1 MENEGQMN
9 NNGQGI
15 GLNSGNET
23 APLHRINQHEYDINA
38 PKGAEDH
45 LNTDRDEDDEEQS
58 SEHQKCFTAEQ
69 IQELEFWF
77 QECALPDDEMNQDLA
92 TKVGLEARHVKAW
105 FQNRRSQMKKKAV
118 GGENKYIQQQNDKL
132 LAENKKLKQQLQP
145 QSCGRCGDPTN
156 EKWRLL
162 IENARLNHTY
172 LCAQENLIKLV
183 HNANL
188 SPSETMEH
196 LASASLNLVPFA
208 YNGRTDQ
215 AFLMLAVKGEPMWLP
230 TMNGE
235 ILNEQ
240 EYKRHMFPGLLGP
253 CPQGFVME
261 ATKEANIVR
270 ARASGISH
278 WTLMFPGII
287 EGVRASKVLSSGT
300 STSRDGLIQ
309 EVRVKSLRITRQIKN
324 MWAVVDLS
332 IDGMRGIL
340 PGGKRIGYTSCR
352 HQISHALFQV
362 LWIVHAE
369 YDDTAVPPLFRQLFQ
384 SGQALGAIRWLTSLQ
399 RQCEY
404 MAILRSSQVPSSV
417 VSGVAMSMLGRRS
430 ILALAQRMMA
440 SFYTAVSE
448 PITLKPGNIVK
459 EWRGSCGTATELSE
473 ATVRMVLSATMTVW
487 LPGTPPQ
494 RVHEY
499 LCNEQRRG
507 EWDTFA
513 NTGAVQELTSVI
525 THPYLRGN
533 NVVSVLEARDVP
545 DQTNSNM
552 LIMQEATSD
561 VSCSLLVYSSIERN
575 LIHAV
580 MNGGDNT
587 SIYLL
592 PSGFAILPDGHGK
605 THRAAAAS
613 SSSAPTGH
621 NGTAGSLLTAAYQAL
636 LPNNPSNHEA
646 GTFNNAGNRVCNAIN
661 QILAAIGADIAVPS

>member
-1 MENEGQMN
+1 MAGAGGEPAGGGRAFLPGQQSRGVQGGRRPRAGRGGRAGAGTGRGRALAVGRGSGAGAAGEAAGR
-9 NNGQGI
+9 GQG
-15 GLNSGNET
+15 
-23 APLHRINQHEYDINA
+23 
-38 PKGAEDH
+38 
-45 LNTDRDEDDEEQS
+45 
-58 SEHQKCFTAEQ
+58 
-69 IQELEFWF
+69 
-77 QECALPDDEMNQDLA
+77 
-92 TKVGLEARHVKAW
+92 
-105 FQNRRSQMKKKAV
+105 
-118 GGENKYIQQQNDKL
+118 
-132 LAENKKLKQQLQP
+132 
-145 QSCGRCGDPTN
+145 SCGRAG
-156 EKWRLL
+156 
-162 IENARLNHTY
+162 A
-172 LCAQENLIKLV
+172 
-183 HNANL
+183 
-188 SPSETMEH
+188 
-196 LASASLNLVPFA
+196 
-208 YNGRTDQ
+208 G
-215 AFLMLAVKGEPMWLP
+215 GEP
-230 TMNGE
+230 
-235 ILNEQ
+235 
-240 EYKRHMFPGLLGP
+240 
-253 CPQGFVME
+253 QG
-261 ATKEANIVR
+261 
-270 ARASGISH
+270 
-278 WTLMFPGII
+278 
-287 EGVRASKVLSSGT
+287 
-300 STSRDGLIQ
+300 Q
-309 EVRVKSLRITRQIKN
+309 
-324 MWAVVDLS
+324 
-332 IDGMRGIL
+332 
-340 PGGKRIGYTSCR
+340 PGGRSQGAGRQPRGAGGRPPEARGGGCCGGR
-352 HQISHALFQV
+352 HQIAHALFQV

-369 YDDTAVPPLFRQLFQ
+369 YDDTAVPPLFRQLLFQ

-404 MAILRSSQVPSSV
+404 MAIILRSSQVPSSV

-473 ATVRMVLSATMTVW
+473 ATVRMIISKCATMGGSPALVLSVTMTVW
-487 LPGTPPQ
+487 LPGMPPQ

>member
-1 MENEGQMN
+1 M
-9 NNGQGI
+9 
-15 GLNSGNET
+15 S
-23 APLHRINQHEYDINA
+23 
-38 PKGAEDH
+38 
-45 LNTDRDEDDEEQS
+45 
-58 SEHQKCFTAEQ
+58 
-69 IQELEFWF
+69 
-77 QECALPDDEMNQDLA
+77 
-92 TKVGLEARHVKAW
+92 
-105 FQNRRSQMKKKAV
+105 
-118 GGENKYIQQQNDKL
+118 L
-132 LAENKKLKQQLQP
+132 L
-145 QSCGRCGDPTN
+145 R
-156 EKWRLL
+156 
-162 IENARLNHTY
+162 
-172 LCAQENLIKLV
+172 
-183 HNANL
+183 
-188 SPSETMEH
+188 
-196 LASASLNLVPFA
+196 
-208 YNGRTDQ
+208 
-215 AFLMLAVKGEPMWLP
+215 
-230 TMNGE
+230 
-235 ILNEQ
+235 
-240 EYKRHMFPGLLGP
+240 
-253 CPQGFVME
+253 
-261 ATKEANIVR
+261 
-270 ARASGISH
+270 
-278 WTLMFPGII
+278 
-287 EGVRASKVLSSGT
+287 
-300 STSRDGLIQ
+300 
-309 EVRVKSLRITRQIKN
+309 
-324 MWAVVDLS
+324 
-332 IDGMRGIL
+332 
-340 PGGKRIGYTSCR
+340 R

>member
-1 MENEGQMN
+1 MN

-215 AFLMLAVKGEPMWLP
+215 A
-230 TMNGE
+230 
-235 ILNEQ
+235 
-240 EYKRHMFPGLLGP
+240 
-253 CPQGFVME
+253 
-261 ATKEANIVR
+261 
-270 ARASGISH
+270 SH

-352 HQISHALFQV
+352 LLPSGCLLQDMSNGLCKV

-417 VSGVAMSMLGRRS
+417 VSAMSMLGRRS